1 MTETTTAL
9 PALLTEQAVAEYLG
23 VSTRTVRRLAS
34 EDEAVPG
41 TGLPSCRIGKSRR
54 YTEADVLEY
63 LARQRTPAPAPIN
76 GRAARPTP
84 PRPRAGETA
93 PVAGRA
99 RRTA

>member
-1 MTETTTAL
+1 MTETTTL

-23 VSTRTVRRLAS
+23 ISTRTVRRLAS
-34 EDEAVPG
+34 DEETVPG
-41 TGLPSCRIGKSRR
+41 TGLPSRRLGKARR
-54 YTEADVLEY
+54 YTEADVLEF
-63 LARQRTPAPAPIN
+63 LDRQRTPAPSALD

-84 PRPRAGETA
+84 PRPRAGGTA